1 MINLQIEI
9 FLLIIV
15 GLILS
20 KTGLMSSLTRKQLTK
35 IVLTIVL
42 PCSIIQSFEIDVDR
56 DLLVSCLMVFLV
68 SILAQFVYWI
78 FNLFL
83 WKNQTQDR
91 RINLKYGTMVSNAG
105 FMGMPLAQGVFG
117 DIGLLY
123 ASIFLIP
130 QRVCMWSYGL
140 SLYTISRKQDL
151 IKNVLFHPCIIA
163 IFIGIILMICRMFG
177 FVLPKA
183 IDDTI
188 GAIASCNTALSMIVI
203 GGILSDVNIH
213 DVFDKTTLF
222 YSMIRLVILP
232 LVLLGIVRIINIETL
247 VSNVC
252 VLLSGMPAAS
262 TTAMLAQTYDKD
274 PAFSSKMVFVSTF
287 FSLIT
292 LPLLSVLLKGF

>member
-9 FLLIIV
+9 FLLIVV

-20 KTGLMSSLTRKQLTK
+20 KTGLMSSATRKQLTK

-42 PCSIIQSFEIDVDR
+42 PCSIIQSFEIDVDH
-56 DLLVSCLMVFLV
+56 DLIVSCIIVFLV
-68 SILAQFVYWI
+68 SVMTQFIYWL
-78 FNLFL
+78 FNCFL
-83 WKNQTQDR
+83 WKNQSLAR
-91 RINLKYGTMVSNAG
+91 RINLQYGTMVSNAG

-140 SLYTISRKQDL
+140 SLYTTSRKQDL

-163 IFIGIILMICRMFG
+163 IFIGVLLMIGRMFG
-177 FVLPKA
+177 FVLPEA
-183 IDDTI
+183 LDDTI
-188 GAIASCNTALSMIVI
+188 GAIASCNTALSMIAI
-203 GGILSDVNIH
+203 GGILSDVNVD

-222 YSMIRLVILP
+222 YSMIRLIVLP
-232 LVLLGIVRIINIETL
+232 LVLLIIVRFLNIDIL
-247 VSNVC
+247 VANVC

-274 PAFSSKMVFVSTF
+274 PVFSSKLVFVSTL
-287 FSLIT
+287 FSLFT
-292 LPLLSVLLKGF
+292 LPLLSMLLGG

>member
-20 KTGLMSSLTRKQLTK
+20 KTGLMSSSTRKQLTK

-213 DVFDKTTLF
+213 DVFDKTTFF
-222 YSMIRLVILP
+222 YSMIRLIILP
-232 LVLLGIVRIINIETL
+232 LVLLVIVRIINIETL

-287 FSLIT
+287 ISLIT

>member
-20 KTGLMSSLTRKQLTK
+20 KTGLMSSSTRKQLTK

-213 DVFDKTTLF
+213 DVFDKITLF

-232 LVLLGIVRIINIETL
+232 LVLLVIVRIINIETL

-287 FSLIT
+287 ISLIT

>member
-20 KTGLMSSLTRKQLTK
+20 KTGLMSSSTRKQLTK

-177 FVLPKA
+177 FALPKA

-213 DVFDKTTLF
+213 DVFDKITLF

-232 LVLLGIVRIINIETL
+232 LVLLVIVRIINIETL

-287 FSLIT
+287 ISLIT

>member
-20 KTGLMSSLTRKQLTK
+20 KTGLMSSSTRKQLTK

-42 PCSIIQSFEIDVDR
+42 PCSIIQSFEIDVDS

-177 FVLPKA
+177 FALPKA

-213 DVFDKTTLF
+213 DVFDKITLF

-232 LVLLGIVRIINIETL
+232 LVLLVIVRIINIETL

-287 FSLIT
+287 ISLIT